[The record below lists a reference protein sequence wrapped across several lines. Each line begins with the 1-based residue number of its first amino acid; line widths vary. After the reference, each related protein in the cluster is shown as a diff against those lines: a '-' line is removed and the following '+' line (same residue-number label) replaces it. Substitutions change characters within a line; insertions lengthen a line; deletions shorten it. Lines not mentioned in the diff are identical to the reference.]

1 MVTKMDR
8 DTTLEKNIENEI
20 NMNRDITLNKN
31 REKNETLAGH
41 CPYPP
46 DISFPKTDNILHLIL
61 HNLNQDIAAFYML
74 VKFTSYIPEGQLDI
88 EILKRSM
95 GIHKNFA
102 NMFLLTKGELIFV
115 YPEFLEVTER
125 LLFKGKECRN
135 FINYTYKLC
144 GAINDYKIALQREG
158 YLPNPK
164 KESILGN
171 I

>member
-1 MVTKMDR
+1 MDR
-8 DTTLEKNIENEI
+8 DTTLEKNIETETKT
-20 NMNRDITLNKN
+20 NRDITLNKN
-31 REKNETLAGH
+31 IENDKFLSSC

-46 DISFPKTDNILHLIL
+46 DIPFPKTDNILHLIL

-74 VKFTSYIPEGQLDI
+74 VKFSSYIPEGNLGS

-102 NMFLLTKGELIFV
+102 NLFLFTKGELVFV
-115 YPEFLEVTER
+115 HPEFLEVTER
-125 LLFKGKECRN
+125 LLFKGQECRN
-135 FINYTYKLC
+135 FMNYTHRLC

-158 YLPNPK
+158 YLPNPRR
-164 KESILGN
+164 ESILNN